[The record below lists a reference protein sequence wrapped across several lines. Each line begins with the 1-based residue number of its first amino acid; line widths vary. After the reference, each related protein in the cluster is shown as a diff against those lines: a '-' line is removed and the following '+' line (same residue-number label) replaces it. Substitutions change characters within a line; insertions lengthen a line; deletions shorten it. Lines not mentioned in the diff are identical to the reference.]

1 MISTSKIHHVPPSH
15 NHITADPN
23 GDRQSSKD
31 AVPRPLVD
39 QDPPQDHPLRQS
51 IKFKP
56 LETSSA
62 QSEYSMASNA
72 QTIFD
77 CPFNAPVS
85 SLSCSVRFYNFE
97 EWQAH
102 SISHFKEVGP
112 PQNVQCC
119 FCNKSFSGIIGVE
132 TWKDY
137 MRHLATHQREGCQ
150 MLNARPSFDL
160 YKYMFEKHLIS
171 SLEYRALQMNP
182 AYYITK
188 ALPDFN
194 KFNVNRFEDP
204 WTPIGT
210 RRASP
215 GLEIPGSRVFSV
227 NSQHDARPHPLREL
241 HLTSDEKE
249 HGKLVRKHGPCIECR
264 QRKKRVLDS
273 LFQIQR
279 LKN

>member
-1 MISTSKIHHVPPSH
+1 MNSTSKIHHVPPSH
-15 NHITADPN
+15 NYIIADPN

-51 IKFKP
+51 MKFKP

-62 QSEYSMASNA
+62 QSEHSMASNA

-77 CPFNAPVS
+77 CPFFALP
-85 SLSCSVRFYNFE
+85 CYVRLDNCK

-119 FCNKSFSGIIGVE
+119 FCNKSFSGIIGIE

-137 MRHLATHQREGCQ
+137 MRHLANHQTEGCQ
-150 MLNARPSFDL
+150 MVNARPSFDL
-160 YKYMFEKHLIS
+160 YKYMFENNLIS
-171 SLEYRALQMNP
+171 SSEYRSLQMNP

-204 WTPIGT
+204 WTPIST

-215 GLEIPGSRVFSV
+215 GLEIPGRSVFSV
-227 NSQHDARPHPLREL
+227 NSQHDARPHPLRKR

-249 HGKLVRKHGPCIECR
+249 HAKLVRKHGPCIECR

-273 LFQIQR
+273 LFQHFQIQMQ
-279 LKN
+279 KN